1 MIARWAGLPMSE
13 SVQGTRN
20 GTPPTRG
27 DLDLMPRYFF
37 DIEDSTTSM
46 RDAEGSE
53 LADLR
58 TAQREA
64 ADSLIEMGRD
74 VFRSLE
80 HGRVSATICTCA
92 VFITLRAGL
101 MHVQSARFTRHF
113 LRILFRRSLDRI
125 AAAQNLQSR
134 I

>member
-37 DIEDSTTSM
+37 DIEDGTTSM

-64 ADSLIEMGRD
+64 ADSLIEMAAMC
-74 VFRSLE
+74 
-80 HGRVSATICTCA
+80 SAASSMGACRRPSA
-92 VFITLRAGL
+92 P
-101 MHVQSARFTRHF
+101 VQSS
-113 LRILFRRSLDRI
+113 SLCG
-125 AAAQNLQSR
+125 LV
-134 I
+134 

>member
-1 MIARWAGLPMSE
+1 MTPRIWRLNGWYGVGQIVGSGLATAMSE
-13 SVQGTRN
+13 SVQRSQD

-37 DIEDSTTSM
+37 DIEDGTTSM

-64 ADSLIEMGRD
+64 AETLVDMGRD
-74 VFRSLE
+74 VFRTRD
-80 HGRVSATICTCA
+80 HGTLSATIRDDADT
-92 VFITLRAGL
+92 VLLTVSLTLSVAG
-101 MHVQSARFTRHF
+101 Q
-113 LRILFRRSLDRI
+113 
-125 AAAQNLQSR
+125 
-134 I
+134 